1 VAARLGIGLREARK
15 SSGLT
20 ERQLAARAVISQAR
34 VSEVERGHGAAASL
48 ETWSC
53 LAAAA
58 DEQLVGFL
66 ERGPGAD
73 QPRDMEH
80 LRRQSALIDMAT
92 RGGWTAHPEL
102 AIDPGLPR
110 SRAIDIALVRAASRE
125 AVAVEIWDWFDDIG
139 ASLRGLDAKVSTLEL
154 RVVGLAPEL
163 LTAEDHDEEAR
174 TPPGEWRVRGLFV
187 VRATRRNRALVG
199 ELRPLFAARFDGSS
213 VAWLRAL
220 RSPSTSIPTG
230 HGLLWSDRNTD
241 LSASRLGRR

>member
-1 VAARLGIGLREARK
+1 M
-15 SSGLT
+15 
-20 ERQLAARAVISQAR
+20 
-34 VSEVERGHGAAASL
+34 SEIERGHGAAASI

-53 LAAAA
+53 LAAAVG
-58 DEQLVGFL
+58 EQLVGFL
-66 ERGPGAD
+66 ERAPGAD

-80 LRRQSALIDMAT
+80 LRRQSALIELAT

-102 AIDPGLPR
+102 AIDPELPR
-110 SRAIDIALVRAASRE
+110 SRAIDVALVRVASRE

-154 RVVGLAPEL
+154 RVASLAPEP
-163 LTAEDHDEEAR
+163 LTAEDDEEAR
-174 TPPGEWRVRGLFV
+174 TPSGEWRVRGLFV
-187 VRATRRNRALVG
+187 VRATRRNRVLVA

-220 RSPSTSIPTG
+220 RSPTAPMPTG
-230 HGLLWSDRNTD
+230 HGLLWGDRTSD